1 MSLAPEELP
10 RGAAREE
17 LHEESQKTATNKS
30 HTNRTP
36 LSPVAAFSAGR
47 ATKTRDRKTTYIYN
61 YHHTLFFFTASSAES
76 KNTSSWSP

>member
-1 MSLAPEELP
+1 MSLALEELP

-17 LHEESQKTATNKS
+17 LHEESQKTATNKP

-36 LSPVAAFSAGR
+36 LSSVAAFSAGR
-47 ATKTRDRKTTYIYN
+47 ATKRETGTQTYIYN
-61 YHHTLFFFTASSAES
+61 YHTLFFFTASRAES

>member
-17 LHEESQKTATNKS
+17 LHEESQKTATNKP

-36 LSPVAAFSAGR
+36 LCSVAGPR
-47 ATKTRDRKTTYIYN
+47 REDETRDRKTTYIYN